1 MDASMMMS
9 QRPSGGG
16 GGGGNNSKPSASSS
30 SSSSSGGGGGSSTI
44 GKYKGVM
51 LCNRP
56 HRGGGPAQPG
66 DTANKTLDSGRVQP
80 FRAGGY
86 NPIENDIGLSRARPE
101 RHAAPRKMVPS
112 VTAKHKQ
119 WLANYTAEKLR
130 MEADMEQSE
139 EEKKK
144 KRIEFQLKERK
155 LRNAILSDKNGGD
168 DDDDGEEQ
176 PQTTARTAGGTRDQ
190 ELEEMLKFTE
200 DINDTE
206 FDAEMDKM
214 LQEGAGDDD
223 WGALLDGEGGG
234 GVEFDP
240 ESDDNELVHPD
251 TGAGGYDGDDA
262 ISRAEWRERM
272 AVKVNPKTG
281 EPSDAEGAVSRRDY
295 LTSQGMDVQR
305 INAGDARRR
314 AAAARG
320 AGAVGLTAD
329 ALAEWNASSGGK
341 DGGGG
346 GAGGKDDDALSTAS
360 AVLADSKK
368 IRSVH
373 SARSVAAVARQQQQ
387 QAKKGGGL
395 PEIAEL
401 HSGMGIPAPKIV
413 TLDEDRLAYKKH
425 TNQLPY
431 MNRNPAV

>member
-1 MDASMMMS
+1 MMMS
-9 QRPSGGG
+9 QRPSGG

-30 SSSSSGGGGGSSTI
+30 SSSSGGGAGGSSTI

-66 DTANKTLDSGRVQP
+66 DTANKALPSGGVLP
-80 FRAGGY
+80 FRAGGH
-86 NPIENDIGLSRARPE
+86 NPMENDIGLSRARPE
-101 RHAAPRKMVPS
+101 RHAAPRKKVPS

-144 KRIEFQLKERK
+144 KRVEFQLKERK
-155 LRNAILSDKNGGD
+155 LRNAILADKNGGD
-168 DDDDGEEQ
+168 DDDGDEQ

-214 LQEGAGDDD
+214 LREGAGDDD
-223 WGALLDGEGGG
+223 WGALLDGDGDG

-272 AVKVNPKTG
+272 AVKVHPTTG

-295 LTSQGMDVQR
+295 LTSKGVDVQR

-314 AAAARG
+314 AAAAKG
-320 AGAVGLTAD
+320 VGLTAE
-329 ALAEWNASSGGK
+329 ALAEWHAGS
-341 DGGGG
+341 GGGG
-346 GAGGKDDDALSTAS
+346 GGGGGGGSGAGEKDDDVMSTAS

-373 SARSVAAVARQQQQ
+373 SARSVAAVARQ
-387 QAKKGGGL
+387 KNNKGERPTLVL
-395 PEIAEL
+395 PDISE
-401 HSGMGIPAPKIV
+401 SSIPAPKIV